1 MLLPIS
7 LVITAYN
14 REHYLAATIES
25 ILAQTRQDFE
35 LLVWDDGS
43 TDRTVEIARDYEAR
57 DRRVRVVAAEHQGRV
72 SALQAAI
79 AQTTGTYIGLVD
91 SDDLL
96 APTAV
101 QETATVLEANP
112 EVGFVYTDYIDIDQ
126 SGKVIDYG
134 KRCRIPYS
142 KERLLLDFMTFHF
155 RLMRRS
161 FFDQVGGI
169 EESFD
174 YVEDYDLCLKLS
186 EVAEVRHINKPLY
199 YYRCHQASDSHT
211 YTKQQAKNS
220 CKAIARALQRRGLSD
235 RFFVKLHIL
244 SHFPFNY
251 KVLLVRKKQS
261 IFDYQFS
268 IINSRLPIAKNIASC
283 LLALTCSLF
292 PTFAQAQSI
301 TTAPDGTNTNVTTSG
316 NQFNIT
322 GGKLSADGGNLFH
335 SFNKFGLEQ
344 NQIANFLS
352 NPSIHNILG
361 RVTGGNASIINGLIQ
376 VSGSNSTNLYL
387 MNPAGIVFGS
397 GASLNVPGSFTA
409 TTATGIG
416 IGGNWFN
423 AFDPNNYAALVG
435 TPNLFAF
442 TTSQPGSII
451 NAGNLAVGEGKN
463 LTLIGG
469 TVINTGQLKA
479 PGGNITVAAVPGKKT
494 VQISQAG
501 NVLSLEIQPS
511 ALPSTFNAQLP
522 NPPSLPQLLAGGD
535 VANATKMTVNSAGQV
550 VLSGSGITIP
560 TEPGTAIVSGKL
572 DASNTQASKV
582 GGAIAVLGNQ
592 VGLVGNASVNA
603 SGDAGGGKVLI
614 GGDYLGK
621 GSVPNATFTFV
632 GADVTLNADAITN
645 GNGGKVIVW
654 SDQATRT
661 YGTITA
667 RGGAQGGNGGFIET
681 SGKVSLDVTKAAD
694 ASAPKGLPGTWL
706 LDPRNVTIDAA
717 PTSNGIFN
725 EGFPENIFTPTGDD
739 AVVNKATIESSLN
752 GGTNVTITTGTTG
765 SQAGDITLLPGVNIG
780 AGYFSG
786 TVTLTLEAANN
797 ITLNGSITGTGSGL
811 NVVLR
816 GQGGADSRANNVT
829 INAPINTGRGDF
841 SSLSNTFNSSATTIT
856 TQGGNINIDATGN
869 ITTGPL
875 NASSTFFNG
884 GNIDLITSAGGKIAI
899 GGNLNSSGGA
909 YGSGYDITLTGDV
922 LLSNNTTFTTI
933 GGTGYGDGDIEIT
946 GTVNGTGAG
955 GQNLTLNA
963 DTGDITFGNAVGNLT
978 PIGNLTVNSASNVTL
993 NGSVTTSSGSTISFN
1008 NGGVTLNAPG
1018 TMTLTAD
1025 EIDFNGG
1032 VGSVVDTFGTTAG
1045 EIVLAPATA
1054 NRNIQIGGAYN
1065 VPGSLSLTTSDFNAF
1080 QPTLTRPF
1088 RIGGANAT
1096 GTITVDSGGIL
1107 FPSAVTMQTQ
1117 NGIAVNGS
1125 ITNSSG
1131 FVKLIAPTTTLN
1143 ADINTLGRL
1152 ISIEGNLLL
1161 GNDVILNTDNGAGL
1175 KPITITGT
1183 VNGTGAGGQNLTLSS
1198 GNSDV
1203 TFGGAIGD
1211 ITPIGN
1217 LTVNTASKAIL
1228 NGNVTTTSGST
1239 ISFNTP
1245 VTLNNNATLTADE
1258 IDFNGVVSGAGYQIG
1273 LAPATASK
1281 NIQVG
1286 NATPVTDSLN
1296 LTAAKLGQL
1305 QDGFSAITIGRLDG
1319 SGAITI
1325 DSAGVTFKDP
1335 LTIQA
1340 PSGSVAVNGTITG
1353 TGDASI
1359 TLNAGLTTLNAD
1371 ITTADQNITIKGDTL
1386 LGKDIT
1392 LSTGAQGGGDID
1404 LSGKTNGTGAG
1415 GQNLTLTAG
1424 TGSIEIADAVGN
1436 STSIGALT
1444 ANTSGFTSLDGS
1456 INGASV
1462 TIQGSSVIGGN
1473 VTTSGIQN
1481 YGGDVS
1487 LVTQNP
1493 IELSSSAGSI
1503 TFGGIL
1509 ANSGN
1514 ASDLTISASSDVTF
1528 QDAVG
1533 ENGDF
1538 LDSLTVNSGNNVIAK
1553 DITAAGIKITAS
1565 NSISTGSLN
1574 TSKTTG
1580 NGDAIALTAKNNLT
1594 TANIDSHSDNGVGGN
1609 ITLIS
1614 QTAAINTGNLTASG
1628 TTKGGNIFVSAIDSI
1643 TTLGINSSASFGD
1656 AGNVTLDPENDIQVS
1671 FINAQG
1677 GTGGKGGIVDITT
1690 ESLFRATGTFTDQN
1704 GQKAS
1709 ISAAGGAGE
1718 GAIILRHGGGSK
1730 DVPFVVG
1737 KASNNGTAGVLTT
1750 GSGNTIASGSF
1761 PGSYTQGKIQIIT
1774 ADQPSSPS
1782 PLPEEIKPP
1791 QETLTPQFSVSAS
1804 LDLAEVDTLL
1814 ADLDEQFTRQFE
1826 QYFSGSADTPIKT
1839 LTEAREILQNIEK
1852 STGIRP
1858 AVIYI
1863 AFVPATAAP
1872 PSATDKTL
1880 LPATSP
1886 ESGILWQFNPQGFA
1900 LTQASPQPAATPSTS
1915 PPAQDND
1922 QLELIVVTA
1931 KGQPI
1936 RKRVQGTTREEIL
1949 KVAKKFRSEI
1959 TNLRKPNG
1967 YLEPSQELYQWMVA
1981 PLEADLQARGIQNLV
1996 FIMDTG
2002 LRSLPMAALHNGQ
2015 KFLVENYSIGM
2026 MPSLSLTDTRYVS
2039 IKNAQ
2044 VLAMGASKFTEL
2056 NPLPAVPIELSI
2068 ITPKLW
2074 SGKSF
2079 LNEKFTLGNLKAQ
2092 RQQQPYG
2099 IIHLATHGEFKPGK
2113 MENSYI
2119 QLWDTKLR
2127 LNQLRQLGWND
2138 PAVELLVLSACR
2150 TALGDEQAE
2159 LGFGG
2164 LAVLAGVKSSV
2175 ASLWYVSDE
2184 GTQGFMA
2191 DFYAQLKTAPI
2202 KSEALRQA
2210 QVAML
2215 KGKVRLEGG
2224 ELRLPT
2230 GNIKLPPELANRGDM
2245 PMTHPYYWAAFTM
2258 IGNPW

>member
-1 MLLPIS
+1 MFVPIS

-14 REHYLAATIES
+14 RELYLAATIES

-211 YTKQQAKNS
+211 YTKQQAKNA

-235 RFFVKLHIL
+235 RFSVKLHIL
-244 SHFPFNY
+244 SHFPFNS

-261 IFDYQFS
+261 ILNYQFS
-268 IINSRLPIAKNIASC
+268 ITNSRLPIAKNIASC
-283 LLALTCSLF
+283 LLALTCSLS

-301 TTAPDGTNTNVTTSG
+301 TTAPGGTNTNVTTSG

-335 SFNKFGLEQ
+335 SFNEFGLEQ

-361 RVTGGNASIINGLIQ
+361 RVTSGNPSIINGLIQ

-416 IGGNWFN
+416 IGDNWFN
-423 AFDPNNYAALVG
+423 AFDPNNYANLVG

-451 NAGNLAVGEGKN
+451 NAGNLTVGEGKN

-469 TVINTGQLKA
+469 TVVNTGELKA
-479 PGGNITVAAVPGKKT
+479 PGGNITVAAVPGNKT

-501 NVLSLEIQPS
+501 NVLSLEIKPS

-522 NPPSLPQLLAGGD
+522 NPPSLPQLLTGGG

-572 DASNTQASKV
+572 DTSNTQAGI
-582 GGAIAVLGNQ
+582 GGAVAVLGNQ

-603 SGDAGGGKVLI
+603 SGDAGGGQVLI

-621 GSVPNATFTFV
+621 GSVPNAAFTFV

-661 YGTITA
+661 YGTISA

-681 SGKVSLDVTKAAD
+681 SGKVYLDVTKAAD

-706 LDPRNVTIDAA
+706 LDPSNITIINGGGYSGSLDSFSPNFTA
-717 PTSNGIFN
+717 TTDNSTVSNGAIN
-725 EGFPENIFTPTGDD
+725 NALSIGNSVIISTNNPYGTQVGNITQNAD
-739 AVVNKATIESSLN
+739 ATI
-752 GGTNVTITTGTTG
+752 GG
-765 SQAGDITLLPGVNIG
+765 
-780 AGYFSG
+780 GYAFG
-786 TVTLTLEAANN
+786 GPVTLTLAAAND
-797 ITLNGSITGTGSGL
+797 ITLNGSIGGNGYAL
-811 NVVLR
+811 NVVLQ
-816 GQGGADSRANNVT
+816 GQGGAGTRANNVT
-829 INAPINTGRGDF
+829 INAPINTNRGNF

-869 ITTGPL
+869 ITTGFL
-875 NASSTFFNG
+875 NASATFSTFFNG

-899 GGNLNSSGGA
+899 GGDLNSSGGA

-922 LLSNNTTFTTI
+922 LLSNNATFTTI
-933 GGTGYGDGDIEIT
+933 GGTGYGYGSGYGDGDIEIT

-963 DTGDITFGNAVGNLT
+963 DTGNITFGNAVGNIT
-978 PIGNLTVNSASNVTL
+978 PIGNLSVNSASNVTL
-993 NGSVTTSSGSTISFN
+993 NGNVTTSSGSI
-1008 NGGVTLNAPG
+1008 
-1018 TMTLTAD
+1018 
-1025 EIDFNGG
+1025 
-1032 VGSVVDTFGTTAG
+1032 
-1045 EIVLAPATA
+1045 
-1054 NRNIQIGGAYN
+1054 
-1065 VPGSLSLTTSDFNAF
+1065 
-1080 QPTLTRPF
+1080 
-1088 RIGGANAT
+1088 
-1096 GTITVDSGGIL
+1096 
-1107 FPSAVTMQTQ
+1107 
-1117 NGIAVNGS
+1117 
-1125 ITNSSG
+1125 
-1131 FVKLIAPTTTLN
+1131 
-1143 ADINTLGRL
+1143 
-1152 ISIEGNLLL
+1152 
-1161 GNDVILNTDNGAGL
+1161 
-1175 KPITITGT
+1175 
-1183 VNGTGAGGQNLTLSS
+1183 
-1198 GNSDV
+1198 
-1203 TFGGAIGD
+1203 
-1211 ITPIGN
+1211 
-1217 LTVNTASKAIL
+1217 
-1228 NGNVTTTSGST
+1228 

-1258 IDFNGVVSGAGYQIG
+1258 INFNGAVSGAGHQIG

-1305 QDGFSAITIGRLDG
+1305 QDGFSSITIGRLDG

-1335 LTIQA
+1335 LTVQA
-1340 PSGSVAVNGTITG
+1340 PSGSVAVNGAITG

-1359 TLNAGLTTLNAD
+1359 TLDAGLTTLNAD
-1371 ITTADQNITIKGDTL
+1371 IATADQNITINGDTL

-1392 LSTGAQGGGDID
+1392 LSTGAQAGGDIA
-1404 LSGKTNGTGAG
+1404 LGGKTNGTGAG

-1424 TGSIEIADAVGN
+1424 TANIQIADAVGN

-1456 INGASV
+1456 VNTASV

-1481 YGGDVS
+1481 YGGDVY
-1487 LVTQNP
+1487 LVGQNP

-1514 ASDLTISASSDVTF
+1514 GTDLTISVSSDVTF

-1533 ENGDF
+1533 GNGYF
-1538 LDSLTVNSGNNVIAK
+1538 LDNLTVNSGNNVIAK
-1553 DITAAGIKITAS
+1553 DITATGIKITAN

-1580 NGDAIALTAKNNLT
+1580 NGGAIALTAKNNLA

-1614 QTAAINTGNLTASG
+1614 QTAAIKTGNLTASG

-1656 AGNVTLDPENDIQVS
+1656 AGNVILDPENDIQIS

-1718 GAIILRHGGGSK
+1718 GSIILRHGGGSK
-1730 DVPFVVG
+1730 NVPFVVG
-1737 KASNNGTAGVLTT
+1737 NASNNGTAGVLTT

-1761 PGSYTQGKIQIIT
+1761 PGSYTQGKIQLIT
-1774 ADQPSSPS
+1774 ADQADQPDTPSSPS

-1791 QETLTPQFSVSAS
+1791 QETLTPQLSVSAS
-1804 LDLAEVDTLL
+1804 SALAEVDTLF
-1814 ADLDEQFTRQFE
+1814 ADLDEPFTRQFE
-1826 QYFSGSADTPIKT
+1826 QYFSGSADTPIRT
-1839 LTEAREILQNIEK
+1839 LTEARDILQNIEK
-1852 STGIRP
+1852 STGVKP
-1858 AVIYI
+1858 ALIYI
-1863 AFVPATAAP
+1863 TFVPATAAP

-1886 ESGILWQFNPQGFA
+1886 ESDILWQFNPQGFA
-1900 LTQASPQPAATPSTS
+1900 LSQASPQPAATPATS
-1915 PPAQDND
+1915 LPAQDND
-1922 QLELIVVTA
+1922 QLELVVITA

-1936 RKRVQGTTREEIL
+1936 RKRVQGTTREEVL
-1949 KVAKKFRSEI
+1949 TVAKQFRSEV
-1959 TNLRKPNG
+1959 TNLKKLNG
-1967 YLEPSQELYQWMVA
+1967 YLAPSQELYQWMVA

-1996 FIMDTG
+1996 FLMDTG

-2015 KFLVENYSIGM
+2015 QFLVENYSIGM
-2026 MPSLSLTDTRYVS
+2026 MPSLSLTDTRYVN
-2039 IKNAQ
+2039 IKNTQ

-2056 NPLPAVPIELSI
+2056 NSLPAVPIELSI
-2068 ITPKLW
+2068 ITPTLW

-2113 MENSYI
+2113 IENSYI

-2138 PAVELLVLSACR
+2138 PPVELLVLSACR

-2164 LAVLAGVKSSV
+2164 IAVLAGVKSVV

-2184 GTQGFMA
+2184 GTQGLMA
-2191 DFYAQLKTAPI
+2191 DFYAQLKKAPI

-2210 QVAML
+2210 QIAML
-2215 KGKVRLEGG
+2215 KGQVRLEAG

-2230 GNIKLPPELANRGDM
+2230 GNIKLPPELANRGDTQL
-2245 PMTHPYYWAAFTM
+2245 THPYYWAAFTM

>member
-1 MLLPIS
+1 MFVPIS

-14 REHYLAATIES
+14 RELYLAATIES

-43 TDRTVEIARDYEAR
+43 TDRTVEIAREYEAR

-101 QETATVLEANP
+101 QETAAVLEVNP

-211 YTKQQAKNS
+211 YTKQQAKNA

-235 RFFVKLHIL
+235 RFSVKLHIL
-244 SHFPFNY
+244 SHFPFNS
-251 KVLLVRKKQS
+251 KVLLFRKKQS
-261 IFDYQFS
+261 ILDYQFS
-268 IINSRLPIAKNIASC
+268 ITNSRLPIAKNIASC
-283 LLALTCSLF
+283 LLALTCSLS

-335 SFNKFGLEQ
+335 SFNEFGLEQ

-361 RVTGGNASIINGLIQ
+361 RVTSGNPSIINGLIQ

-397 GASLNVPGSFTA
+397 GATLNVPGSFTA

-416 IGGNWFN
+416 IGDNWFN
-423 AFDPNNYAALVG
+423 AFDPNNYANLVG

-451 NAGNLAVGEGKN
+451 NAGNLTVGEGKN

-469 TVINTGQLKA
+469 TVVNTGELKA
-479 PGGNITVAAVPGKKT
+479 PAGNITVAAVPGKKT

-511 ALPSTFNAQLP
+511 VLPSSFNAQLS
-522 NPPSLPQLLAGGD
+522 NPPSLPQLLSGGG

-572 DASNTQASKV
+572 DTSNTQV
-582 GGAIAVLGNQ
+582 GIGGAVAVLGNQ
-592 VGLVGNASVNA
+592 VGLVENASVNA
-603 SGDAGGGKVLI
+603 SGDAGGGQVLI

-621 GSVPNATFTFV
+621 GSVPNAAFTFV

-661 YGTITA
+661 YGTISA

-681 SGKVSLDVTKAAD
+681 SGKVYLDVTKAAD

-706 LDPRNVTIDAA
+706 LDPRNVIIAAA

-725 EGFPENIFTPTGDD
+725 SIFSGGFFENIFTPTGDD

-765 SQAGDITLLPGVNIG
+765 IQEGNITLLPGVNIG
-780 AGYFSG
+780 AGYSFG

-797 ITLNGSITGTGSGL
+797 ITLNGSITGTGFGL
-811 NVVLR
+811 NVVLQ
-816 GQGGADSRANNVT
+816 GQGGAGSRANNVT
-829 INAPINTGRGDF
+829 INAPINTGRGNF

-869 ITTGPL
+869 ITTGIL

-884 GNIDLITSAGGKIAI
+884 GNIALITSAGGKIAI
-899 GGNLNSSGGA
+899 GGDLNSSGGA
-909 YGSGYDITLTGDV
+909 YGSGNNITLSGDV
-922 LLSNNTTFTTI
+922 LLSNNATFTTI
-933 GGTGYGDGDIEIT
+933 GGTGYGDGDIEIA

-963 DTGDITFGNAVGNLT
+963 DTGNITFGNAVGNIT
-978 PIGNLTVNSASNVTL
+978 PISNLSVNSASNVTL
-993 NGSVTTSSGSTISFN
+993 NGNVTTS
-1008 NGGVTLNAPG
+1008 
-1018 TMTLTAD
+1018 
-1025 EIDFNGG
+1025 
-1032 VGSVVDTFGTTAG
+1032 
-1045 EIVLAPATA
+1045 
-1054 NRNIQIGGAYN
+1054 
-1065 VPGSLSLTTSDFNAF
+1065 
-1080 QPTLTRPF
+1080 
-1088 RIGGANAT
+1088 
-1096 GTITVDSGGIL
+1096 
-1107 FPSAVTMQTQ
+1107 
-1117 NGIAVNGS
+1117 
-1125 ITNSSG
+1125 
-1131 FVKLIAPTTTLN
+1131 
-1143 ADINTLGRL
+1143 
-1152 ISIEGNLLL
+1152 
-1161 GNDVILNTDNGAGL
+1161 
-1175 KPITITGT
+1175 
-1183 VNGTGAGGQNLTLSS
+1183 
-1198 GNSDV
+1198 
-1203 TFGGAIGD
+1203 
-1211 ITPIGN
+1211 
-1217 LTVNTASKAIL
+1217 
-1228 NGNVTTTSGST
+1228 SGST

-1258 IDFNGVVSGAGYQIG
+1258 INFNGAVSGAGHQIG

-1325 DSAGVTFKDP
+1325 DSVGVTFKDP
-1335 LTIQA
+1335 VTVQA
-1340 PSGSVAVNGTITG
+1340 PSGSVAVNGAITG

-1359 TLNAGLTTLNAD
+1359 TLDAGLTSLNAD
-1371 ITTADQNITIKGDTL
+1371 ITTADQNITINGDTVL
-1386 LGKDIT
+1386 AKDIT
-1392 LSTGAQGGGDID
+1392 LSTGNQAGGDIN
-1404 LSGKTNGTGAG
+1404 LGGKTNGTGAG

-1444 ANTSGFTSLDGS
+1444 ANTSGFTSLDDS
-1456 INGASV
+1456 VNAASV

-1481 YGGDVS
+1481 YGGDVY
-1487 LVTQNP
+1487 LVGQNP
-1493 IELSSSAGSI
+1493 IEISSSAGSI

-1514 ASDLTISASSDVTF
+1514 ATDLTISVSSDVTF

-1533 ENGDF
+1533 GNGYF
-1538 LDSLTVNSGNNVIAK
+1538 LDNLTVNSGNNVIAK
-1553 DITAAGIKITAS
+1553 DITATGIKITAN

-1574 TSKTTG
+1574 TSQPTG
-1580 NGDAIALTAKNNLT
+1580 NGGAIALTAKNNLA

-1614 QTAAINTGNLTASG
+1614 QTAAIKTGNLTASG

-1656 AGNVTLDPENDIQVS
+1656 AGNVILDPENDIQVS

-1718 GAIILRHGGGSK
+1718 GSIILRHGGGSK
-1730 DVPFVVG
+1730 NVPFVVG
-1737 KASNNGTAGVLTT
+1737 NASNNGTAGVLTT

-1761 PGSYTQGKIQIIT
+1761 PGSYTQGKIQLIT
-1774 ADQPSSPS
+1774 ADQADQPDTPSSPI

-1791 QETLTPQFSVSAS
+1791 QETLTPQLSVSAS
-1804 LDLAEVDTLL
+1804 SALAEVDTLF
-1814 ADLDEQFTRQFE
+1814 ADLDEPFTRQFE
-1826 QYFSGSADTPIKT
+1826 QYFSGSADTPIRT
-1839 LTEAREILQNIEK
+1839 LTEARDILQNIEK
-1852 STGIRP
+1852 STGVKP
-1858 AVIYI
+1858 ALIYI
-1863 AFVPATAAP
+1863 TFVPATAAP

-1886 ESGILWQFNPQGFA
+1886 ESDILWQFNPQGFA
-1900 LTQASPQPAATPSTS
+1900 LSQASPQPAATPATS

-1922 QLELIVVTA
+1922 QLELVVITA

-1949 KVAKKFRSEI
+1949 TVAKQFRSEV
-1959 TNLRKPNG
+1959 TNLKKPNG
-1967 YLEPSQELYQWMVA
+1967 YLAPSQELYQWMVA

-1996 FIMDTG
+1996 FLMDTG

-2015 KFLVENYSIGM
+2015 QFLVENYSIGM

-2039 IKNAQ
+2039 IKNTQ

-2056 NPLPAVPIELSI
+2056 NSLPAVPIELSI
-2068 ITPKLW
+2068 ITPTLW

-2113 MENSYI
+2113 IENSYI

-2138 PAVELLVLSACR
+2138 PPVELLVLSACR

-2164 LAVLAGVKSSV
+2164 IAVLAGVKSVV

-2184 GTQGFMA
+2184 GTQGLMA
-2191 DFYAQLKTAPI
+2191 DFYAQLKKAPI

-2210 QVAML
+2210 QIAML
-2215 KGKVRLEGG
+2215 KGQVRLEAG

-2230 GNIKLPPELANRGDM
+2230 GNIKLPPELANRGDTQL
-2245 PMTHPYYWAAFTM
+2245 THPYYWAAFTM